1 MMRRPSILGARL
13 AAAALGLTLCFAAT
27 AHAQVGHVS
36 IKGVR
41 YVNGVASKV
50 NCPATDGHTLDASVP
65 GVRVFTIIDTCPIWF
80 DTGTADELRFVGEE
94 QFLPGKR
101 SFAFSGLEQDT
112 GLASGAAGDLLK
124 CSSV

>member
-41 YVNGVASKV
+41 YVNGVATKV
-50 NCPATDGHTLDASVP
+50 NCPASDGHTLDVSLS
-65 GVRVFTIIDTCPIWF
+65 GVRFFTIINPCPIWF
-80 DTGTADELRFVGEE
+80 DTGTADELRFVGEQ
-94 QFLPGKR
+94 QFLPLKQ
-101 SFAFSGLEQDT
+101 SFAFSG
-112 GLASGAAGDLLK
+112 
-124 CSSV
+124 